1 MCRIPSMVETQDS
14 TKTRFSSSFM
24 ATMPALTTNL
34 VFMVMLSNS
43 ITFVLLNSS
52 SSGLRMLKRASER
65 SLKA

>member
-1 MCRIPSMVETQDS
+1 MCRILTMVETQDS
-14 TKTRFSSSFM
+14 TKTHFSSNLM

-34 VFMVMLSNS
+34 VSMVMLSNS
-43 ITFVLLNSS
+43 INIVLLNSS